1 MMGCKGIWFLV
12 GRSTGFG
19 EENDIYVW
27 EYDFVQT
34 NINYMIQNF
43 VCRLEAS

>member
-1 MMGCKGIWFLV
+1 MV

-27 EYDFVQT
+27 EYEFVPI
-34 NINYMIQNF
+34 NIDYVQDIF

>member
-1 MMGCKGIWFLV
+1 MQGDLVLV

-27 EYDFVQT
+27 EYEFVPK
-34 NINYMIQNF
+34 NIDQIQHIF
-43 VCRLEAS
+43 IRRLEAS